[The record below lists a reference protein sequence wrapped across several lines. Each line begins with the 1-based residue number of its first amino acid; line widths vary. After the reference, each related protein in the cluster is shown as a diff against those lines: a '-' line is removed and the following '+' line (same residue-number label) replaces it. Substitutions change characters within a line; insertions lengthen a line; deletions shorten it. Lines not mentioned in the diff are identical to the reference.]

1 MKSSIISLIPP
12 MAPGTAMNQNQ
23 TGRAFVPQI
32 LHLEA
37 NRDGGTVLSRFLDY
51 ADGNPVA
58 ESLTEVRIF
67 RNATHLFLNI
77 QARETSKVIANARED
92 GYAALAGD
100 HVEIFF
106 GESGENGWYRHF
118 AVSAGGGRFSEFA
131 ELSDWEAVTAVAD
144 DRWSAEIRLPL
155 SLLPLTGESVGFNIA
170 RQRSAA
176 KQLLV
181 WVHTGSAFH
190 NIDRLGRLYFLP
202 PEPECVL
209 HGPWVCQP
217 DSTSVEIGWETAG
230 AGAAVVEYRRK
241 GETEFRI
248 AYADPVSGTIR
259 RDKSLH
265 RARLKNL
272 TPGSEYEYRL
282 KMLFPELGKESP
294 ATGLFSFRTNAGSA
308 RDFSLLLTSDLHC
321 RTGELMRILHTQEA
335 DNADFAILL
344 GDMVTASPGR
354 RIYYDGFLDAMLRE
368 WRKPFV
374 ISTGNHEFRGC
385 GAGAWFDLFAG
396 RDGSGYFTFS
406 HGGVFFIVLDVAGDY
421 NPSLPELEKAYRTR
435 QREWLQT
442 VTESGD
448 FLHADFRVVLS
459 HEALVSPELG
469 SHAVFEMIDG
479 LLTGPGVIDLMI
491 GGHEHCYCRSTPGE
505 KALHC
510 NSPKLCRYPA
520 WALPFPVVLNDYCA
534 HLELSR
540 QGDVLTVRAFDS
552 TGKNIDSFSVAQAAQ
567 NKTDLEKV

>member
-1 MKSSIISLIPP
+1 
-12 MAPGTAMNQNQ
+12 MAPDTAMNQNQ

-37 NRDGGTVLSRFLDY
+37 NRNGGTVLSRFLDY

-272 TPGSEYEYRL
+272 TPGIEYEYRL

-540 QGDVLTVRAFDS
+540 LGDVLTVRAFDS

>member
-1 MKSSIISLIPP
+1 
-12 MAPGTAMNQNQ
+12 MAPDTAMNQNQ

-37 NRDGGTVLSRFLDY
+37 NRNGGTVLSRFLDY

-131 ELSDWEAVTAVAD
+131 KLSDWEAVTAVAD

-230 AGAAVVEYRRK
+230 AGATVVEYRRK

-272 TPGSEYEYRL
+272 TPGSEYEYQL

>member
-1 MKSSIISLIPP
+1 

-118 AVSAGGGRFSEFA
+118 AVSAGGGRFSEFVK
-131 ELSDWEAVTAVAD
+131 LSDWEAVTAVAD

-540 QGDVLTVRAFDS
+540 LGDVLTVRAFDS

>member
-1 MKSSIISLIPP
+1 
-12 MAPGTAMNQNQ
+12 MAPDTAMNQNQ

-37 NRDGGTVLSRFLDY
+37 NRNGGTVLSRFLDY

-131 ELSDWEAVTAVAD
+131 KLSDWEAVTAVAD

-272 TPGSEYEYRL
+272 TPGSEYEYQL

-396 RDGSGYFTFS
+396 KDGSGYFTFS

>member
-1 MKSSIISLIPP
+1 

-118 AVSAGGGRFSEFA
+118 AVSSGGGRFSEFA
-131 ELSDWEAVTAVAD
+131 KLSDWEAVTAVAD

-505 KALHC
+505 KALHG

-540 QGDVLTVRAFDS
+540 LGDVLTVRAFDS

>member
-1 MKSSIISLIPP
+1 

-272 TPGSEYEYRL
+272 TPGSEYEYQL

-491 GGHEHCYCRSTPGE
+491 SGHEHCYCRSTPGE

>member
-1 MKSSIISLIPP
+1 
-12 MAPGTAMNQNQ
+12 MNQNQ

-32 LHLEA
+32 LNPDA
-37 NRDGGTVLSRFLDY
+37 NREEGTVLSRFLDY

-58 ESLTEVRIF
+58 ESLTEVKIF
-67 RNATHLFLNI
+67 RSATHLFLTI
-77 QARETSKVIANARED
+77 LAREPSKIIASARED
-92 GYAALAGD
+92 GYAALGED
-100 HVEIFF
+100 HLEIFF

-131 ELSDWEAVTAVAD
+131 DLSDWEAVTTVAG
-144 DRWSAEIRLPL
+144 DRWSAEIRIPL

-170 RQRSAA
+170 RQRSSA

-202 PEPECVL
+202 PEPECVV

-217 DSTSVEIGWETAG
+217 DCTSVEIGWETA
-230 AGAAVVEYRRK
+230 ATGAAVVEYRRK
-241 GETEFRI
+241 GEAEFRS

-265 RARLKNL
+265 RARLENL
-272 TPGSEYEYRL
+272 TPGCEYEYRL

-294 ATGLFSFRTNAGSA
+294 VTGCFSFRTNAGSA
-308 RDFSLLLTSDLHC
+308 RDFSLLITSDLHC
-321 RTGELMRILHTQEA
+321 RTGELLRILHTPEA
-335 DNADFAILL
+335 GNADFGILL

-354 RIYYDGFLDAMLRE
+354 RIYYDSFLDALLQE

-396 RDGSGYFTFS
+396 KGGSGYFTFT
-406 HGGVFFIVLDVAGDY
+406 HAGVFFIVLDVAGDY

-435 QREWLQT
+435 QREWLRT
-442 VTESGD
+442 VAASGE

-459 HEALVSPELG
+459 HEAPLSPELG
-469 SHAVFEMIDG
+469 AHAVFEMIEG
-479 LLTGPGVIDLMI
+479 ILTGPGVIDLMI
-491 GGHEHCYCRSTPGE
+491 GGHEHCYSRSMPGKE
-505 KALHC
+505 TLFC
-510 NSPKLCRYPA
+510 NSLKLRRYSP

-540 QGDVLTVRAFDS
+540 KGDVLTVRAFDS
-552 TGKNIDSFSVAQAAQ
+552 SGKNIDTFPVARALRNQ
-567 NKTDLEKV
+567 

>member
-1 MKSSIISLIPP
+1 

-131 ELSDWEAVTAVAD
+131 KLSDWEAVTAVAD

-354 RIYYDGFLDAMLRE
+354 RIYYDGFLDAMLRK

-540 QGDVLTVRAFDS
+540 LGDVLTVRAFDS

>member
-1 MKSSIISLIPP
+1 
-12 MAPGTAMNQNQ
+12 MAPDTAMNQNQ

-37 NRDGGTVLSRFLDY
+37 NRNGGTVLSRFLDY

-272 TPGSEYEYRL
+272 TPGSEYEYQL

>member
-1 MKSSIISLIPP
+1 

-37 NRDGGTVLSRFLDY
+37 NRNGGTVLSRFLDY

-131 ELSDWEAVTAVAD
+131 KLSDWEAVTAVAD

-230 AGAAVVEYRRK
+230 AGATVVEYRRK

-272 TPGSEYEYRL
+272 TPGSEYEYQL

-505 KALHC
+505 KALHG

>member
-1 MKSSIISLIPP
+1 
-12 MAPGTAMNQNQ
+12 MAPDTAMNQNQ

-37 NRDGGTVLSRFLDY
+37 NRNGGTVLSRFLDY

-230 AGAAVVEYRRK
+230 AGAAIVEYRRK
-241 GETEFRI
+241 GETEFWI

-385 GAGAWFDLFAG
+385 GAGAWFDLFAE

>member
-1 MKSSIISLIPP
+1 

-385 GAGAWFDLFAG
+385 GAGAWFDLFAE

>member
-1 MKSSIISLIPP
+1 

-272 TPGSEYEYRL
+272 TPGSEYEYQL

-294 ATGLFSFRTNAGSA
+294 ATGLFSFRTNARSA

>member
-1 MKSSIISLIPP
+1 

-58 ESLTEVRIF
+58 ESLTEVRVF

-77 QARETSKVIANARED
+77 QAWETSKVIANARED

-230 AGAAVVEYRRK
+230 AGATVVEYRRK

-272 TPGSEYEYRL
+272 TPESEYEYRL

-505 KALHC
+505 KALHG

-540 QGDVLTVRAFDS
+540 LGDVLTVRAFDS

>member
-1 MKSSIISLIPP
+1 
-12 MAPGTAMNQNQ
+12 MAPDTAMNQNQ

-37 NRDGGTVLSRFLDY
+37 NRNGGTVLSRFLDY

-106 GESGENGWYRHF
+106 GESGETGWYRHF

-131 ELSDWEAVTAVAD
+131 KLSDWEAVTAVAD

-230 AGAAVVEYRRK
+230 AGAAAVEYRRK
-241 GETEFRI
+241 GETEFQI

-272 TPGSEYEYRL
+272 TPESEYEYRL

-385 GAGAWFDLFAG
+385 GAGAWFDLFAE

-520 WALPFPVVLNDYCA
+520 WALPFPVVLNDYCT

>member
-1 MKSSIISLIPP
+1 
-12 MAPGTAMNQNQ
+12 MAPDTAMNQNQ

-37 NRDGGTVLSRFLDY
+37 NRNGGTVLSRFLDY

-131 ELSDWEAVTAVAD
+131 KLSDWEAVTAVAD

-230 AGAAVVEYRRK
+230 AGAAIVEYRRK

-272 TPGSEYEYRL
+272 TPGSEYEYQL

>member
-1 MKSSIISLIPP
+1 
-12 MAPGTAMNQNQ
+12 MNQNQ

-272 TPGSEYEYRL
+272 TPGSEYEYQL

-294 ATGLFSFRTNAGSA
+294 ATGLFSFRTNARSA

-344 GDMVTASPGR
+344 GDMVTAAPGR

>member
-1 MKSSIISLIPP
+1 

-385 GAGAWFDLFAG
+385 GAGAWFDLFVE

-540 QGDVLTVRAFDS
+540 LGDVLTVRAFDS

>member
-1 MKSSIISLIPP
+1 

-230 AGAAVVEYRRK
+230 AGAAIVEYRRK

-385 GAGAWFDLFAG
+385 GAGAWFDLFAE

>member
-1 MKSSIISLIPP
+1 

-540 QGDVLTVRAFDS
+540 LGDVLTVRAFDS

>member
-1 MKSSIISLIPP
+1 
-12 MAPGTAMNQNQ
+12 MAPDTAMNQNQ

-106 GESGENGWYRHF
+106 GESGETGWYRHF

-230 AGAAVVEYRRK
+230 AGATVVEYRRK
-241 GETEFRI
+241 GETEFQI

-272 TPGSEYEYRL
+272 TPESEYEYRL

-385 GAGAWFDLFAG
+385 GAGAWFDLFAE

>member
-1 MKSSIISLIPP
+1 

-230 AGAAVVEYRRK
+230 AGATVVEYRRK

-272 TPGSEYEYRL
+272 TPESEYEYRL

-385 GAGAWFDLFAG
+385 GAGAWFDLFAE

-442 VTESGD
+442 VTETGD

>member
-1 MKSSIISLIPP
+1 
-12 MAPGTAMNQNQ
+12 MAPDTAMNQNQ

-37 NRDGGTVLSRFLDY
+37 NRNGGTVLSRFLDY

-131 ELSDWEAVTAVAD
+131 KLSDWEAVTAVAD

-272 TPGSEYEYRL
+272 TPGSEYEYQL

-505 KALHC
+505 KALHG

-552 TGKNIDSFSVAQAAQ
+552 TGKNIDSFSVAQAVQ

>member
-1 MKSSIISLIPP
+1 
-12 MAPGTAMNQNQ
+12 MNQNQ

-131 ELSDWEAVTAVAD
+131 KLSDWEAVTAVAD

-540 QGDVLTVRAFDS
+540 LGDVLTVRAFDS

>member
-1 MKSSIISLIPP
+1 

-118 AVSAGGGRFSEFA
+118 AVSAGGGRFSEFVK
-131 ELSDWEAVTAVAD
+131 LSDWEAVTAVAD

-272 TPGSEYEYRL
+272 TPGSEYEYQL

-540 QGDVLTVRAFDS
+540 LGDVLTVRAFDS

>member
-1 MKSSIISLIPP
+1 

-106 GESGENGWYRHF
+106 GESGETGWYRHF

-230 AGAAVVEYRRK
+230 AGAAAVEYRRK
-241 GETEFRI
+241 GETEFQI

-272 TPGSEYEYRL
+272 TPESEYEYRL

-385 GAGAWFDLFAG
+385 GAGAWFDLFAE

-442 VTESGD
+442 VTETGD

-505 KALHC
+505 KALHG

-552 TGKNIDSFSVAQAAQ
+552 TGKNIDSFSVAQAVQ
-567 NKTDLEKV
+567 NKTDLEKI

>member
-1 MKSSIISLIPP
+1 
-12 MAPGTAMNQNQ
+12 MAPDTAMNQNQ

-37 NRDGGTVLSRFLDY
+37 NRNGGTVLSRVLDY

-131 ELSDWEAVTAVAD
+131 KLSDWEAVTAVAD

-272 TPGSEYEYRL
+272 TPGSEYEYQL

-354 RIYYDGFLDAMLRE
+354 RIYYDGFLDAMLRK

-442 VTESGD
+442 VTETGD

-505 KALHC
+505 KALHG

-552 TGKNIDSFSVAQAAQ
+552 TGKNIDSFSVAQAVQ

>member
-1 MKSSIISLIPP
+1 

-131 ELSDWEAVTAVAD
+131 KLSDWEAVTAVAD

-540 QGDVLTVRAFDS
+540 LGDVLTVRAFDS

>member
-1 MKSSIISLIPP
+1 
-12 MAPGTAMNQNQ
+12 MAPDTAMNQNQ

-106 GESGENGWYRHF
+106 GESGETGWYRHF

-282 KMLFPELGKESP
+282 KMLFPEL
-294 ATGLFSFRTNAGSA
+294 AA
-308 RDFSLLLTSDLHC
+308 
-321 RTGELMRILHTQEA
+321 
-335 DNADFAILL
+335 
-344 GDMVTASPGR
+344 
-354 RIYYDGFLDAMLRE
+354 
-368 WRKPFV
+368 
-374 ISTGNHEFRGC
+374 
-385 GAGAWFDLFAG
+385 
-396 RDGSGYFTFS
+396 
-406 HGGVFFIVLDVAGDY
+406 
-421 NPSLPELEKAYRTR
+421 
-435 QREWLQT
+435 
-442 VTESGD
+442 
-448 FLHADFRVVLS
+448 
-459 HEALVSPELG
+459 
-469 SHAVFEMIDG
+469 
-479 LLTGPGVIDLMI
+479 
-491 GGHEHCYCRSTPGE
+491 CRSEIFG
-505 KALHC
+505 L
-510 NSPKLCRYPA
+510 
-520 WALPFPVVLNDYCA
+520 
-534 HLELSR
+534 
-540 QGDVLTVRAFDS
+540 
-552 TGKNIDSFSVAQAAQ
+552 GKSMSIPIGA
-567 NKTDLEKV
+567 